1 MQTGYLDYYISNY
14 RRVNGSYNETK
25 WNEGTEVNIKQVK
38 STIKALYDNG
48 APFFT
53 KDALREIQEQ
63 LKGDLRVGQKIS
75 VRGLDGVTVE
85 FDVIAGQ
92 VIRPAEADT
101 EYVAMKP
108 CIHYTSPISLLH
120 HPYGSDLVC
129 CSLEIHHP
137 VALRHKVTKE
147 RIGARPIRDFDT
159 VKASFMEVLQRWDSS
174 TTCLELQ
181 ATLNQVKFPQ
191 SFKISKIVAFAC
203 GSISLDS
210 ITEDMSTRPLYQ
222 SLRERSSYQ
231 HALLRTLQNTISN
244 LDGCHNIQCFAQ
256 DPIYTSVDSKV
267 LGEFGISILDDPE
280 GFIRVD
286 DTTLVVSLMP
296 NVPVK
301 QIIVDIARPAMI
313 IWDSSPED
321 GVYFTDPTSSRVND
335 FLNSFYHESK
345 FPNDEENFNDVAIYT
360 RFDA

>member
-101 EYVAMKP
+101 EYVA
-108 CIHYTSPISLLH
+108 
-120 HPYGSDLVC
+120 
-129 CSLEIHHP
+129 LEIHHP